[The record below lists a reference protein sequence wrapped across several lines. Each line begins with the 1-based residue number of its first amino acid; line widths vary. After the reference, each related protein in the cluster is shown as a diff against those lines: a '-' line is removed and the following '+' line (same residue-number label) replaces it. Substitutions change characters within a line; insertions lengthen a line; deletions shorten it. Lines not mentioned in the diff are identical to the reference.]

1 MNLLSVPECRKATLL
16 PKATV
21 AHRGG
26 GFSIGDTVKRSDIT
40 EKRFGKLTAIKW
52 LRIASPSRA
61 SVWLCRCD
69 CGKEAEVRLNNLS
82 SGHTRSCGCLSD
94 NLLYS
99 PKFLDMAGM
108 RFGML
113 LVLGY
118 SRTVNKKAMW
128 RCKCDCGTAC
138 EVTGSYMRCGHTA
151 SCGCFRAIA
160 TAQNKTTHGM
170 TSGGRKQGTYR
181 SWQDMKQRCLNK
193 KHMHYQDYGGRGI
206 AICKRWVN
214 SFDDFF
220 SDMGKCPDGYTL
232 GRKENN
238 GNYEPGNCRWETYIE
253 QGANK
258 RNNLLLTLNG
268 KTLTISQW
276 ARELRMPLSTIQTRR
291 RRGLPVEL
299 CLIPYTGA

>member
-52 LRIASPSRA
+52 LRIASPSPA

-94 NLLYS
+94 NLLHS
-99 PKFLDMAGM
+99 TNFIDIAGM

-113 LVLGY
+113 VVIGY
-118 SRTVNKKAMW
+118 SRTVKKKALW
-128 RCKCDCGTAC
+128 NCRCDCGTIC
-138 EVTGSYMRCGHTA
+138 EVAGSYMRCGHTA

-193 KHMHYQDYGGRGI
+193 HNMHYRNYGGRGI
-206 AICKRWVN
+206 TVCKRWLD

-220 SDMGKCPDGYTL
+220 SDMGTCPDGYTL
-232 GRKENN
+232 DRVKNS
-238 GNYEPGNCRWETYIE
+238 GNYEPGNCKWNDYYG

-258 RNNLLLTLNG
+258 RNNVFLTHNE
-268 KTLTISQW
+268 KQQTISQW
-276 ARELRMPLSTIQTRR
+276 ARELGMPLSTIQGRL
-291 RRGLPVEL
+291 RRGLSVDK
-299 CLIPYTGA
+299 CLTPHA